1 MRNSSPEPTGRRR
14 AKYRVRTPPPTH
26 RESPEAMASPHLR
39 LYQVSKYFP
48 GNPRPALRTVSLELG
63 RGAVLALLGESGSG
77 KTTLLRMV
85 AGFEQPTSGSISLA
99 GALLSNPHQTKP
111 PEERG
116 VGMVFQDT
124 ALLPHLT
131 ILQNVSFGL
140 RRLPERERRRRAE
153 QTLELVH
160 IADVRDRYPH
170 EVSGGQAQRAA
181 IGRALAPRPTLLL
194 FDEPFNNLDPVLKW
208 EMLHE
213 LRMVLSETAATA
225 LFVTHDR
232 DEAFTVAD
240 SIALL
245 HRGRIAQVG
254 EAEALYTRPASAF
267 VARYLGAVNLVP
279 VWRHGATWVSAL
291 GELPA
296 AAPFRYAGGDAVS
309 VRPWQLQIDGADPDS
324 GDVGAHQDSFER
336 GGAGVAGTIEGVRF
350 MGEYR
355 EIRVRMDD
363 VSGLR
368 ELTVH
373 VPVLGGCCPGRR
385 VRVTLSPAAASGR

>member
-1 MRNSSPEPTGRRR
+1 M
-14 AKYRVRTPPPTH
+14 
-26 RESPEAMASPHLR
+26 
-39 LYQVSKYFP
+39 
-48 GNPRPALRTVSLELG
+48 VSLELV

-85 AGFEQPTSGSISLA
+85 AGFEQPTSGTISLA
-99 GALLSNPHQTKP
+99 GALISSPYNTTP

-131 ILQNVSFGL
+131 ILQNVAFGL
-140 RRLPERERRRRAE
+140 RRLPERERRKRAE

-181 IGRALAPRPTLLL
+181 IGRALAPQPALLL

-208 EMLHE
+208 EMLQE
-213 LRMVLSETAATA
+213 LRAVLSETAATA

-240 SIALL
+240 TIALL

-254 EAEALYTRPASAF
+254 DAEVLYTAPASAF

-279 VWRHGATWVSAL
+279 VWRQGATWVSAL
-291 GELPA
+291 GECA
-296 AAPFRYAGGDAVS
+296 GAAPFRHAGVDAVS
-309 VRPWQLQIDGADPDS
+309 VRPWQLGIDS
-324 GDVGAHQDSFER
+324 GSGNGA
-336 GGAGVAGTIEGVRF
+336 AGVSGTIQGVRF

-363 VSGLR
+363 ASGLR
-368 ELTVH
+368 DLTVH
-373 VPVLGGCCPGRR
+373 VPAMRRVRVGAR
-385 VRVTLSPAAASGR
+385 VRVTLTPVAASGG

>member
-1 MRNSSPEPTGRRR
+1 MRNSRSEPNRNSHSARRR
-14 AKYRVRTPPPTH
+14 ARPARASLG
-26 RESPEAMASPHLR
+26 ESARAETAPHLR
-39 LYQVSKYFP
+39 LDGVSKYFP
-48 GNPRPALRTVSLELG
+48 GNPRPALRMVSLELD

-77 KTTLLRMV
+77 KTTLLRTV
-85 AGFEQPTSGSISLA
+85 AGFEQPTSGSVWLA
-99 GALLSNPHQTKP
+99 GALLSSPSHTTP

-131 ILQNVSFGL
+131 ILQNVAFGL
-140 RRLPERERRRRAE
+140 RRLPERERRKRAKE
-153 QTLELVH
+153 TLELVH
-160 IADVRDRYPH
+160 IADVRERYPH

-181 IGRALAPRPTLLL
+181 IGRALAPRPSLLL

-213 LRMVLSETAATA
+213 LRTVLSETAATA

-254 EAEALYTRPASAF
+254 DAETLYNEPASAF

-279 VWRHGATWVSAL
+279 VWRRGAAWDSEL
-291 GELPA
+291 GEIA
-296 AAPFRYAGGDAVS
+296 EAAPFRYAGADAVS
-309 VRPWQLQIDGADPDS
+309 VRPWQLRIDNFLDLTVNHGT
-324 GDVGAHQDSFER
+324 GL
-336 GGAGVAGTIEGVRF
+336 AGVSGTIERVRF
-350 MGEYR
+350 MGAYR
-355 EIRVRMDD
+355 ELRVRMDD
-363 VSGLR
+363 VSRLR
-368 ELTVH
+368 DLTVH
-373 VPVLGGCCPGRR
+373 ASTQCRCRPGDR
-385 VRVTLSPAAASGR
+385 VRVRLAQAAGGG

>member
-1 MRNSSPEPTGRRR
+1 LRFAAAMRDSRSEPNRSSQSVRRR
-14 AKYRVRTPPPTH
+14 ARP
-26 RESPEAMASPHLR
+26 APHLR
-39 LYQVSKYFP
+39 LDDVSKYFP
-48 GNPRPALRTVSLELG
+48 GNPRPALRMVSLELD

-77 KTTLLRMV
+77 KTTLLRTV
-85 AGFEQPTSGSISLA
+85 AGFEQPSSGNVWLA
-99 GALLSNPHQTKP
+99 GALLSSPRQTTP

-131 ILQNVSFGL
+131 ILQNVAFGL
-140 RRLPERERRRRAE
+140 RRLPERERRKRAE
-153 QTLELVH
+153 QALELVH

-181 IGRALAPRPTLLL
+181 IGRALAPRPALLL

-213 LRMVLSETAATA
+213 LRALLSETAATA

-240 SIALL
+240 TIALL

-254 EAEALYTRPASAF
+254 DAETLYNQPASAF
-267 VARYLGAVNLVP
+267 VARYLGEVNLVP
-279 VWRHGATWVSAL
+279 VWRRGATWASAL
-291 GELPA
+291 GQFPA
-296 AAPFRYAGGDAVS
+296 ATPFRYAGVDTVA
-309 VRPWQLQIDGADPDS
+309 VRPWQLRVDGVDVTGADRTANDGS
-324 GDVGAHQDSFER
+324 DV
-336 GGAGVAGTIEGVRF
+336 AGVAGTIRGVRF

-363 VSGLR
+363 GGLR
-368 ELTVH
+368 DLTVH
-373 VPVLGGCCPGRR
+373 MSTLCRYRPGAR
-385 VRVTLSPAAASGR
+385 VRVTLTASTAGGR

>member
-1 MRNSSPEPTGRRR
+1 MAHG
-14 AKYRVRTPPPTH
+14 
-26 RESPEAMASPHLR
+26 ESPAAGTGPHLS
-39 LYQVSKYFP
+39 LDEVSKYFP
-48 GNPRPALRTVSLELG
+48 GNPRPALRMVSLELA
-63 RGAVLALLGESGSG
+63 RGAILALLGESGSG

-99 GALLSNPHQTKP
+99 GSLLSNPRQAMP

-140 RRLPERERRRRAE
+140 RKLPERERRRRAE

-181 IGRALAPRPTLLL
+181 IGRALAPRPALLL

-213 LRMVLSETAATA
+213 LRTVLSETAATA

-254 EAEALYTRPASAF
+254 DAEALYTRPASAF

-279 VWRHGATWVSAL
+279 VWRRGAAWVSAL

-309 VRPWQLQIDGADPDS
+309 VRPWQLRIDADH
-324 GDVGAHQDSFER
+324 GSFVR
-336 GGAGVAGTIEGVRF
+336 GNGTAGVAGTIQGVRF

-363 VSGLR
+363 ASGLR

-373 VPVLGGCCPGRR
+373 VSALCGCRPGSR
-385 VRVTLSPAAASGR
+385 VRVTLSQAAASGR

>member
-1 MRNSSPEPTGRRR
+1 M
-14 AKYRVRTPPPTH
+14 
-26 RESPEAMASPHLR
+26 
-39 LYQVSKYFP
+39 SKYFA
-48 GNPRPALRTVSLELG
+48 GNPRPALRKVSLELD

-77 KTTLLRMV
+77 KTTLLRLV
-85 AGFEQPTSGSISLA
+85 AGFEQPASGTIALA
-99 GALLSNPHQTKP
+99 GSLISSPHSTTP

-131 ILQNVSFGL
+131 MLQNVAFGL

-160 IADVRDRYPH
+160 IADVKDRYPH

-181 IGRALAPRPTLLL
+181 IGRALAPRPALLL

-213 LRMVLSETAATA
+213 LRAVLSETAATA

-254 EAEALYTRPASAF
+254 EAEALYHVPASAF

-279 VWRHGATWVSAL
+279 VWRRGATWMSAF
-291 GELPA
+291 GELA
-296 AAPFRYAGGDAVS
+296 EAAPFRHAGADAVS
-309 VRPWQLQIDGADPDS
+309 VRPWQLRIDRVDIAPVDRT
-324 GDVGAHQDSFER
+324 AAR
-336 GGAGVAGTIEGVRF
+336 GNSELGVSGTIRGTRF

-355 EIRVRMDD
+355 ELRVRMED

-368 ELTVH
+368 DLTVH
-373 VPVLGGCCPGRR
+373 ASTECRYRAGDR
-385 VRVTLSPAAASGR
+385 VRIRLSQAAGGG

>member
-1 MRNSSPEPTGRRR
+1 MRSSRSEPNGHSHSARRR
-14 AKYRVRTPPPTH
+14 ARPAPASLG
-26 RESPEAMASPHLR
+26 ESARAETAPHLR
-39 LYQVSKYFP
+39 LDVVSKYFP
-48 GNPRPALRTVSLELG
+48 GNPRPALRMVSLELD

-77 KTTLLRMV
+77 KTTLLRTV
-85 AGFEQPTSGSISLA
+85 AGFEQPTSGSVWLA
-99 GALLSNPHQTKP
+99 GALLSSPSHTTP

-131 ILQNVSFGL
+131 ILQNVAFGL
-140 RRLPERERRRRAE
+140 RRLPERERRKRAKE
-153 QTLELVH
+153 TLELVH
-160 IADVRDRYPH
+160 IADVRERYPH

-181 IGRALAPRPTLLL
+181 IGRALAPRPSLLL

-213 LRMVLSETAATA
+213 LRTVLSETAATA

-254 EAEALYTRPASAF
+254 DAETLYNEPASAF

-279 VWRHGATWVSAL
+279 VWRRGAAWASEL
-291 GELPA
+291 GEIA
-296 AAPFRYAGGDAVS
+296 EAAPFRYAGADAVS
-309 VRPWQLQIDGADPDS
+309 VRPWQLRIDRLDLTANHGN
-324 GDVGAHQDSFER
+324 GM
-336 GGAGVAGTIEGVRF
+336 AGVAGTIE
-350 MGEYR
+350 
-355 EIRVRMDD
+355 
-363 VSGLR
+363 
-368 ELTVH
+368 
-373 VPVLGGCCPGRR
+373 R
-385 VRVTLSPAAASGR
+385 VRVHGRVSRDSGADG